1 MQELKRY
8 KTQKREAKK
17 EKKNMEKEIIVEVTD
32 VSKFYESQS
41 GRNCVLDHVNIRI
54 RRGEF
59 VGIVGDSGS
68 GKTTLL
74 NLVGGMDSVSA
85 GTIMVAGEVISA
97 FGERERTLYR
107 RRRVGF
113 IFQDYN
119 LINELT
125 VYENIILPFQ
135 LKGKKI
141 DGQLIDGFLD
151 MLKLQD
157 KKNCFPMQLSGG
169 EQQRTAVLRALL
181 SGPELILADEP
192 TGNLDSRNT
201 QAVVQLLQYFSG
213 KMGRTILFVTHNMEL
228 TTGCDRVIVVKD
240 GKIGNREAGG

>member
-1 MQELKRY
+1 MEKGNM
-8 KTQKREAKK
+8 KK
-17 EKKNMEKEIIVEVTD
+17 ENMVKEIVVDVKD
-32 VSKFYESQS
+32 VSKIYESQS
-41 GRNCVLDHVNIRI
+41 GRSRVLDRVNVSIKK
-54 RRGEF
+54 GEF

-74 NLVGGMDSVSA
+74 NLVGGMDCVSE
-85 GTIMVAGEVISA
+85 GTITVAGEVISD
-97 FGERERTLYR
+97 FDDRQRTLYR

-141 DGQLIDGFLD
+141 DEKLIDGFLD
-151 MLKLQD
+151 MLKLKE
-157 KKNCFPMQLSGG
+157 KKNAFPMQLSGG
-169 EQQRTAVLRALL
+169 EQQRAAVLRSLL
-181 SGPELILADEP
+181 SEPDIILADEP

-201 QAVVQLLQYFSG
+201 QVVVKLLKHFSDRMN
-213 KMGRTILFVTHNMEL
+213 KTILFVTHNMEL
-228 TTGCDRVIVVKD
+228 TKSCNRVIVVKD
-240 GKIGNREAGG
+240 GKIVNE

>member
-1 MQELKRY
+1 M
-8 KTQKREAKK
+8 
-17 EKKNMEKEIIVEVTD
+17 
-32 VSKFYESQS
+32 SKVYESQS
-41 GRNCVLDHVNIRI
+41 GASRVLDRVNMCI

-74 NLVGGMDSVSA
+74 NLLGGMDSVSE
-85 GTIMVAGEVISA
+85 GTITVAGDVISD
-97 FGERERTLYR
+97 FDNKERTLYR

-141 DGQLIDGFLD
+141 DEKLIDGFLD
-151 MLKLQD
+151 MLKLKE
-157 KKNCFPMQLSGG
+157 KKNAFPMQLSGG
-169 EQQRTAVLRALL
+169 EQQRVAVLRSLL
-181 SGPELILADEP
+181 SEPDIILADEP

-201 QAVVQLLQYFSG
+201 QAVVKLLQYFSG
-213 KMGRTILFVTHNMEL
+213 KMGKTILFVTHNMEL
-228 TTGCDRVIVVKD
+228 TKKCDRVIVVKD
-240 GKIGNREAGG
+240 GKIVSG

>member
-1 MQELKRY
+1 M
-8 KTQKREAKK
+8 
-17 EKKNMEKEIIVEVTD
+17 
-32 VSKFYESQS
+32 SKVYESQS
-41 GRNCVLDHVNIRI
+41 GASRVLDRVNMCI

-74 NLVGGMDSVSA
+74 NLLGGMDSVSE
-85 GTIMVAGEVISA
+85 GTITVAGDVISD
-97 FGERERTLYR
+97 FDNKKRTLYR

-141 DGQLIDGFLD
+141 DEKLIDGFLD
-151 MLKLQD
+151 MLKLKE
-157 KKNCFPMQLSGG
+157 KKNAFPMQLSGG
-169 EQQRTAVLRALL
+169 EQQRVAVLRSLL
-181 SGPELILADEP
+181 SEPDIILADEP

-201 QAVVQLLQYFSG
+201 QAVVKLLQYFSG
-213 KMGRTILFVTHNMEL
+213 KMGKTILFVTHNMEL
-228 TTGCDRVIVVKD
+228 TKKCDRVIVVKD
-240 GKIGNREAGG
+240 GKILDG

>member
-1 MQELKRY
+1 MKG
-8 KTQKREAKK
+8 
-17 EKKNMEKEIIVEVTD
+17 
-32 VSKFYESQS
+32 VSKVYESQS
-41 GRNCVLDHVNIRI
+41 GASRVLDRVNMCI

-74 NLVGGMDSVSA
+74 NLLGGMDSVSE
-85 GTIMVAGEVISA
+85 GTITVAGDVISD
-97 FGERERTLYR
+97 FDNKKRTLYR

-141 DGQLIDGFLD
+141 DEKLIDGFLD
-151 MLKLQD
+151 MLKLKE
-157 KKNCFPMQLSGG
+157 KKNAFPMQLSGG
-169 EQQRTAVLRALL
+169 EQQRAAVLRSLL
-181 SGPELILADEP
+181 SEPDIILADEP

-201 QAVVQLLQYFSG
+201 QTVVKLLQYFSG
-213 KMGRTILFVTHNMEL
+213 KMGKTILFVTHNMEL
-228 TTGCDRVIVVKD
+228 TKKCDRVIVVKD
-240 GKIGNREAGG
+240 GKIVDG

>member
-1 MQELKRY
+1 
-8 KTQKREAKK
+8 
-17 EKKNMEKEIIVEVTD
+17 MEKEYIVEVKD
-32 VSKFYESQS
+32 VSKIYENQS
-41 GRNCVLDHVNIRI
+41 GRSHVLDHVNICI

-74 NLVGGMDSVSA
+74 NLVGGMDSVST
-85 GTIMVAGEVISA
+85 GTITVAGETISA
-97 FGERERTLYR
+97 FDDRKRTLYR

-141 DGQLIDGFLD
+141 DGKLIDGFLH
-151 MLKLQD
+151 MLKLQE

-169 EQQRTAVLRALL
+169 EQQRAAVLRSLL
-181 SGPELILADEP
+181 SEPDLILADEP

-201 QAVVQLLQYFSG
+201 QAVVKLLQYFSG
-213 KMGRTILFVTHNMEL
+213 KMGKTILFVTHNVEL
-228 TTGCDRVIVVKD
+228 TTKCDRVIVVKD
-240 GKIGNREAGG
+240 GKIG